1 MYPRDPGSKELGGTS
16 ELTAEAISGHART
29 VRARAL
35 AFLTARYPRS
45 FTADEIAAAL
55 GESILIARPRV
66 SELRRIGLIEPNGE
80 RRLNKS
86 GVLAKCWRPVITAE
100 PAVEVRA
107 GPPSCWWCRTP

>member
-16 ELTAEAISGHART
+16 ELAAEAISGHART

-66 SELRRIGLIEPNGE
+66 LRRIGLIEPSGE

-86 GVLAKCWRPVITAE
+86 GVLAKCWR
-100 PAVEVRA
+100 AVAIGGRA
-107 GPPSCWWCRTP
+107 